1 MKRIKLILAMI
12 LGLTAL
18 SAVCHADGRII
29 PPQQLPAAIQQFV
42 QQHFPEATIAYAEK
56 EIRKYEVHLND
67 GTELDFSR
75 KGVWDK
81 VDCKFKPVPAVL
93 SPSPSLLMWKRIS
106 PVPPSSRSTRNTTAT
121 KSSLTTTSNS
131 SSTRPA
137 NSSAW
142 TTKCWLET

>member
-29 PPQQLPAAIQQFV
+29 PPKQLPAAIQQFV

-93 SPSPSLLMWKRIS
+93 IPQPIAAYVEANF
-106 PVPPSSRSTRNTTAT
+106 PGSSIVKIDKEHYGYEIELN
-121 KSSLTTTSNS
+121 ND
-131 SSTRPA
+131 
-137 NSSAW
+137 
-142 TTKCWLET
+142 LELKFNKAGQLFSMDD